1 MFELSDLSLGGCMT
15 VFSIIS
21 LVCWTIV
28 GVLELMSEKVS
39 KLIYFLTWLMLMMYL
54 LTPFIEEVV

>member
-1 MFELSDLSLGGCMT
+1 MT
-15 VFSIIS
+15 VFSIIA

-39 KLIYFLTWLMLMMYL
+39 KLIYFLTWLMLMVHL
-54 LTPFIEEVV
+54 LALFIEEVL